1 MPHRPLATYLND
13 HLAGSLVA
21 IRLLESIE
29 AVYGAHDDTLAIA
42 LEVSQVRR
50 EIEAERDLL
59 EQLIARVGSGESTM
73 RKTAGWF
80 AERFAKAKMAADD
93 GGDGTFRVFEMTEVV
108 VLGILG
114 KGGLWRTLRANLDR
128 VPEARDL
135 DLDGLAAQAYS
146 QFERMETVRLAA
158 ARLALTP

>member
-13 HLAGSLVA
+13 HLAGSVVA

-29 AVYGAHDDTLAIA
+29 AVYGAHDGTLAIA

-59 EQLIARVGSGESTM
+59 ERLIARVGSGESTM

-80 AERFAKAKMAADD
+80 AERFAQAKMAADD
-93 GGDGTFRVFEMTEVV
+93 GGDGAFRVFEMTEVV
-108 VLGILG
+108 ALGILG
-114 KGGLWRTLRANLDR
+114 KGGLWRALRASLDR

-135 DLDGLAAQAYS
+135 DLDELAARAYS
-146 QFERMETVRLAA
+146 QYERMETVRLAA
-158 ARLALTP
+158 ARLALAP